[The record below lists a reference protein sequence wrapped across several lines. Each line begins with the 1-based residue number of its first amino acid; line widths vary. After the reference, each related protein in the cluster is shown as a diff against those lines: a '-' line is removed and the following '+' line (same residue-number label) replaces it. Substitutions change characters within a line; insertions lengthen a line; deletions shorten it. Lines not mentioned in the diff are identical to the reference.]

1 MTEETP
7 AATNSEQK
15 TDVQFALQRIYLKD
29 LSFESPQ
36 GVKAFTTQA
45 KPKVNQELN
54 TKTSKIEDNLYE
66 VALRLTVTVADGEE
80 TLYLVE
86 VEQAGLFA
94 ITGLQ
99 DQQLAQVLNT
109 ACPNILF
116 PYAREAIDNTLTKA
130 TFPPLL
136 LPPINFDALFA
147 SAVQQA
153 QQQAQE
159 KQQEPAA
166 TEH

>member
-1 MTEETP
+1 MTEENQ
-7 AATNSEQK
+7 AAAAQEQK
-15 TDVQFALQRIYLKD
+15 PEVQFALQRVYLKD

-54 TKTSKIEDNLYE
+54 TKTAKIEDNLYE

-94 ITGLQ
+94 VSGLE

-153 QQQAQE
+153 QQKAQAEGEQE
-159 KQQEPAA
+159 TA
-166 TEH
+166 H

>member
-1 MTEETP
+1 MTEENQ
-7 AATNSEQK
+7 AAAAQEQK
-15 TDVQFALQRIYLKD
+15 PEVQFALQRVYLKD

-54 TKTSKIEDNLYE
+54 TKTAKIEDNLYE

-94 ITGLQ
+94 VSGLE

-153 QQQAQE
+153 QQKAQAE
-159 KQQEPAA
+159 GEEETA
-166 TEH
+166 H

>member
-1 MTEETP
+1 MTEENQ
-7 AATNSEQK
+7 AAAAQEQK
-15 TDVQFALQRIYLKD
+15 PEVQFALQRVYLKD

-54 TKTSKIEDNLYE
+54 TKTAKIEDNLYE

-94 ITGLQ
+94 VSGLE

-147 SAVQQA
+147 TAVQQA
-153 QQQAQE
+153 QQKAQAE
-159 KQQEPAA
+159 GEEETA
-166 TEH
+166 H